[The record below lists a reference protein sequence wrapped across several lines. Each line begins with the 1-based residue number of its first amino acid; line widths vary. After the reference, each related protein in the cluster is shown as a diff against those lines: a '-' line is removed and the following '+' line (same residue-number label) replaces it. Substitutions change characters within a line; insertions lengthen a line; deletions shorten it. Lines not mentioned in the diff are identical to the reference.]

1 MTYFLP
7 QADTVLRAAHGLAL
21 AHPGLI
27 EVNSDPLYLRA
38 GTGNPNRTVAL
49 VSGGGSGHEPLHT
62 GLLGPGGLDAVCPGE
77 VFASPHNRQIY
88 EAGVAV
94 AKSDG
99 VLLIIK
105 NYTGDVINFQIA
117 AERLRHDGIP
127 VATVLVDDDLATD
140 RTDTA
145 TGRRGTAATVVL
157 EKLLGA
163 FADQGAGLEDLARLG
178 ADIVARSRSLAV
190 AARAQ
195 TSPATGAP
203 AFDLAPGTLDYGV
216 GIHGERGT
224 RTIGHRPVEEL
235 VRQLTDDLLE
245 ALPAGRDKVLAVVNG
260 LGATTS
266 LELHAIGS
274 TLHDLLTARGVQP
287 LAIVPGTFTAALD
300 MAGFSITLTRMRPE
314 WADLWT
320 APADTPLVLP
330 TRTLTQGTAATRDIS
345 ATAAAGPVAAQA
357 HVGEATAG
365 RAVLDRYALIVS
377 QVHDDLTALDQLVG
391 DGDFG
396 DNLAGGVRRAV
407 KLNASGTDG
416 VAALAEA
423 FLNDVGGTSGPL
435 FGLLFQHLAG
445 VSWADDK
452 APDAPAVA
460 EAARS
465 SLAAVHRAGGAEV
478 GDCTLV
484 DALAPAID
492 ALATAARDA
501 ADAPFTAAAEA
512 AIQGALSTA
521 PLTPRRG
528 RASYVGEHAVGVP
541 DPGALGVAL
550 LFIALSGVY
559 EPAAATRLPDPRRV
573 ITR

>member
-7 QADTVLRAAHGLAL
+7 ATDAVASAARGLAL

-27 EVNSDPLYLRA
+27 EVHRDPLYLRA
-38 GTGNPNRTVAL
+38 RSSNPGRTVAL

-77 VFASPHNRQIY
+77 IFASPHNRQIY
-88 EAGVAV
+88 EAGTAA
-94 AKSDG
+94 AKTNG

-117 AERLRHDGIP
+117 AERLRHDGVP

-140 RTDTA
+140 NKDTA

-163 FADQGAGLEDLARLG
+163 FADQGAKLEDLATLG
-178 ADIVARSRSLAV
+178 AQIVAHSRSLAV

-195 TSPATGAP
+195 TSPATGQP
-203 AFDLAPGTLDYGV
+203 AFALNPGTLEYGV

-224 RTIGHRPVEEL
+224 GTVEHRPVDQL
-235 VRQLTDDLLE
+235 VRQMTDELLA
-245 ALPAGRDKVLAVVNG
+245 ALPAEPHQVLAVVNG

-274 TLHDLLTARGVQP
+274 FLHEDLTARGVQP

-300 MAGFSITLTRMRPE
+300 MAGFSITLTRMKPE
-314 WADLWT
+314 WVELWT
-320 APADTPLVLP
+320 APTETPLMLSSLTLTADT
-330 TRTLTQGTAATRDIS
+330 AACAVVQS
-345 ATAAAGPVAAQA
+345 AAVPESTTTPDPAS
-357 HVGEATAG
+357 
-365 RAVLDRYALIVS
+365 RAVLDRFAEFAS
-377 QVHDDLTALDQLVG
+377 QARDNLTTLDQLVG

-396 DNLAGGVRRAV
+396 DNLLGGVRRALI
-407 KLNASGTDG
+407 LNASGTDG
-416 VAALAEA
+416 MTALAEA

-435 FGLLFQHLAG
+435 FGLFFQQLAV
-445 VSWADDK
+445 VSWPDNH
-452 APDAPAVA
+452 APDAQAVA
-460 EAARS
+460 DAAAS
-465 SLAAVHRAGGAEV
+465 SSAAIHRVGGAEV

-492 ALATAARDA
+492 ALNTAARDV
-501 ADAPFTAAAEA
+501 ADNPFTAAAEA
-512 AIQGALSTA
+512 AIQGALNTA
-521 PLTPRRG
+521 SLTPRRG
-528 RASYVGEHAVGVP
+528 RASYVGEHAIGVP

-550 LFIALSGVY
+550 LFTALSHVY
-559 EPAAATRLPDPRRV
+559 EPAAATRLPDPRHLTAR
-573 ITR
+573 

>member
-7 QADTVLRAAHGLAL
+7 QADAVLRAARGLAL

-27 EVNSDPLYLRA
+27 EVNTSPLYLRA
-38 GTGNPNRTVAL
+38 RTSNPSRTVAL
-49 VSGGGSGHEPLHT
+49 VAGGGSGHEPLHT

-88 EAGVAV
+88 EASVAA

-140 RTDTA
+140 KKDAA

-163 FADQGAGLEDLARLG
+163 FADQGAKLVELVRLG
-178 ADIVARSRSLAV
+178 VEIVARSRSLAV

-195 TSPATGAP
+195 TSPSTAAP
-203 AFDLAPGTLDYGV
+203 AFELSPGTLDYGV

-224 RTIGHRPVEEL
+224 RTIDHRPVEEL
-235 VRQLTDDLLE
+235 VRQMTDDLLG
-245 ALPAGRDKVLAVVNG
+245 ALPARQDKVLVVVNG

-274 TLHDLLTARGVQP
+274 ILYDLLTARGIQP

-300 MAGFSITLTRMRPE
+300 MAGFSITLTHMKAE
-314 WADLWT
+314 WEDLWT
-320 APADTPLVLP
+320 GPTGTPLQLP
-330 TRTLTQGTAATRDIS
+330 SLTLTPDTAATIVTEP
-345 ATAAAGPVAAQA
+345 APTEA
-357 HVGEATAG
+357 HVSEAPAG
-365 RAVLDRYALIVS
+365 RAVLDRYSMIVS
-377 QVHDDLTALDQLVG
+377 QVRDNLTTLDQLVG

-396 DNLAGGVRRAV
+396 DNLLGGVRRAV
-407 KLNASGTDG
+407 KLNESGTDG
-416 VAALAEA
+416 MAALAKA

-435 FGLLFQHLAG
+435 FGLLFQHLAT
-445 VSWADDK
+445 VSWPDDQ

-465 SLAAVHRAGGAEV
+465 SLAAIHRAGGAEV

-492 ALATAARDA
+492 ALAAATDS
-501 ADAPFTAAAEA
+501 PFTAAAEA
-512 AIQGALSTA
+512 AIQGALNTA
-521 PLTPRRG
+521 SLTPRRG
-528 RASYVGEHAVGVP
+528 RASYVGERAIGVP
-541 DPGALGVAL
+541 DPGAFGVAL
-550 LFIALSGVY
+550 LFTAIADIY
-559 EPAAATRLPDPRRV
+559 EPATAARLPDPQH
-573 ITR
+573 ITSR